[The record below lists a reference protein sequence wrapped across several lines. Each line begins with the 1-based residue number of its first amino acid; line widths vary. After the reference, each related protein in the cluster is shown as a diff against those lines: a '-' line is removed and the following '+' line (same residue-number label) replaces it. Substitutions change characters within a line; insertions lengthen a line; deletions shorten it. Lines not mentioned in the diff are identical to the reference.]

1 MKTLFVGN
9 DPDIEERVAIAA
21 RLRWPDTEIITTD
34 GPADGLEL
42 LERELP
48 DIVLLQSDADRHSG
62 ASFIQD
68 VRAFSDV
75 PLIVLEHEPGGG
87 GFDEVRVLELGAD
100 DYIRR
105 SAGIIEIVA
114 RMVALLRRVG
124 RAKSSGLDQ
133 TLSSGTLT
141 LNRASYE
148 VYLDGKRLDLTPTEF
163 RLLYLLLANRGNVVT
178 HEFLAR
184 SIWGDEVDSSGL
196 VKKYIQRVRRRLE
209 DSAENPR
216 WIASVH
222 GVGYRLVASPEPVAQ
237 RQNGAHVETG

>member
-9 DPDIEERVAIAA
+9 DPDIEERVAIAT
-21 RLRWPDTEIITTD
+21 RLRWPDTELVTTS
-34 GPADGLEL
+34 GPADGLDV
-42 LERELP
+42 LERQLP
-48 DIVLLQSDADRHSG
+48 DIVLLQSDADRQSG
-62 ASFIQD
+62 TSFVQE

-75 PLIVLEHEPGGG
+75 PLIVLEHQPGGG
-87 GFDEVRVLELGAD
+87 DLDEVRALELGAD

-114 RMVALLRRVG
+114 RMMALLRRVG
-124 RAKSSGLDQ
+124 RVKSSGLDQ

-148 VYLDGKRLDLTPTEF
+148 VYLDGRRLDLTPTEF
-163 RLLYLLLANRGNVVT
+163 RLLHLLLANRGNVVT
-178 HEFLAR
+178 REFLAR

-196 VKKYIQRVRRRLE
+196 VKKYIQRVRRRLD

-222 GVGYRLVASPEPVAQ
+222 GVGYRLVGAWEPEDQ
-237 RQNGAHVETG
+237 RQNGAHVKTG